1 MQFVFFIV
9 ASIVSMICADV
20 LETHHV
26 VHHEP
31 ILAKVGTVVHTNP
44 SAVSHQSFTRVHN
57 KAVVAPLI
65 TPVVKTTSVH
75 SASAPTTVIEQIHT
89 APVVK
94 TSVHHSLSSPTVVE
108 QFHTSPIVKTTS
120 VHTGPTVVEHV
131 SPVVKAVHSVH
142 TPVVHTAEVP
152 VVHTSPLLKTVFPA
166 STYTIHH

>member
-1 MQFVFFIV
+1 MV
-9 ASIVSMICADV
+9 CADL

-31 ILAKVGTVVHTNP
+31 VLAKVGTVVHSSP

-75 SASAPTTVIEQIHT
+75 TASVPTVVEQIHT

-94 TSVHHSLSSPTVVE
+94 TVHSVSSPTVVE
-108 QFHTSPIVKTTS
+108 QLHAAPLVKTTS

-131 SPVVKAVHSVH
+131 SPLVKTVHSVH

-152 VVHTSPLLKTVFPA
+152 VVHTSPLLKTVLPA
-166 STYTIHH
+166 STYTVHHH